1 MGIFYKTDR
10 TLRKEQLKNNNFL
23 AWKTGVLEFDQTPL
37 TIVLAT
43 LEKTY
48 NLNIETHTSI
58 SDLKLTARF
67 SNDTPEDIF
76 KTLSLVFGFEVE
88 QTDTKFVIR

>member
-1 MGIFYKTDR
+1 M
-10 TLRKEQLKNNNFL
+10 
-23 AWKTGVLEFDQTPL
+23 LEFDQTPL

-58 SDLKLTARF
+58 SGLKLTARF

-76 KTLSLVFGFEVE
+76 KTLSLVFWLRG
-88 QTDTKFVIR
+88 